1 MPTRAQ
7 TALYLEF
14 RRLMDRAVR
23 WLLQT
28 RPTISDIGAEI
39 ERFSA
44 VIDVL
49 RPKVPELLVGAE
61 QRRLQR
67 RAQELIDLGV
77 PEELAVECASLL
89 DVYSLLDIAEIG
101 YDTETPIDRV
111 APMYFTL
118 SERFQVDTMLTLIT
132 RLPRDDRWDALAR
145 AALRYDLYA
154 ALEQLT
160 ISVLTTSD
168 GGLDTEERIAEWER
182 SNRATLDRV
191 RDMVG
196 EVSHLDR
203 TGIAALSVALRGL
216 RGVVRSNSATA

>member
-1 MPTRAQ
+1 
-7 TALYLEF
+7 
-14 RRLMDRAVR
+14 
-23 WLLQT
+23 
-28 RPTISDIGAEI
+28 
-39 ERFSA
+39 
-44 VIDVL
+44 
-49 RPKVPELLVGAE
+49 VGAE

-67 RAQELIDLGV
+67 RTKELTDLGV

-101 YDTETPIDRV
+101 YETEASVERV
-111 APMYFTL
+111 APMYFSL
-118 SERFQVDTMLTLIT
+118 SERFQVDTMLGLIT

-160 ISVLTTSD
+160 ISVLTTTD
-168 GGLDTEERIAEWER
+168 DELEFNARIAEWER
-182 SNRATLDRV
+182 SNRETLGRV

-216 RGVVRSNSATA
+216 RGMVRSNSASV